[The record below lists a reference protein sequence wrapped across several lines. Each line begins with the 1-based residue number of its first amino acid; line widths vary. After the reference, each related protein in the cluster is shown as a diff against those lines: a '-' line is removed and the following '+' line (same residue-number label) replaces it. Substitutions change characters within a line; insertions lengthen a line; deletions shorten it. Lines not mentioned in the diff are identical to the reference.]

1 MEKAGDDVTTW
12 DSLIVNGHFQRF
24 QKHHLASYLRDELKR
39 QMGYDRKIADK
50 SSSRKEADMRE
61 KMRSDAVSDKN
72 HKMADEQFKERKERA
87 DRITELRRME
97 EGEEEIQDQA
107 NDIFSDSD
115 EEQSGNRPEKS

>member
-1 MEKAGDDVTTW
+1 M

-50 SSSRKEADMRE
+50 EAQARKEADMRE

-72 HKMADEQFKERKERA
+72 HKMADEQFKEREKERA

-97 EGEEEIQDQA
+97 EGEEE
-107 NDIFSDSD
+107 FRSSK
-115 EEQSGNRPEKS
+115 RYLF